1 MTDQH
6 VDILV
11 VGGGLGGVA
20 AALAAARS
28 GRQVVLTERHDW
40 LGGQLT
46 TQGVPPDEHPW
57 IERFGCTAGYRQ
69 LRNGIRDHYRRW
81 YPLTAAARAH
91 PALNPGGGWVS
102 GLCHEP
108 RIAVAVIDALLAPW
122 RSNRRLRVL
131 LRHRPV
137 AAAVDGD
144 RVEGVDLLD
153 VTTGARRTITADY
166 VIDATELGDLLPLT
180 GTEYVTG
187 FESQA
192 ETGEPHAPARAQP
205 QNMQAVSACFALDH
219 RPGEDHTIDRPASY
233 ARWRTYQA
241 PFWPDRQLSF
251 HAPDPEDP
259 SGSIRHTFVPNPDGD
274 PHAVL
279 ADQRADP
286 DASDL
291 WLFRRIAARHN
302 FAPGFYDS
310 DITVVNWPMLD
321 YIGGPIIEVDAAET
335 ARHHA
340 EARALSLS
348 LLYWLQTEAPRPDG
362 GAGFPGL
369 RPRGDV
375 LGSGDMLAKE
385 LYIRES
391 RRIRAR
397 YTIVEQD
404 VALDQRPDGRAA
416 TYADAVGIGAYRLD
430 LHPSTGGDPFIDL
443 ATCPY
448 EIPLG
453 ALLPVR
459 MRNLLPGCK
468 NIGTTHLTNGC
479 YRLHPT
485 EWNIGE
491 VVGLLAAYCIDE
503 RAEPAQVHADGTLLD
518 RFQRRLDAHGVERR
532 WPRMAGR

>member
-1 MTDQH
+1 VTERQ
-6 VDILV
+6 VDVLV
-11 VGGGLGGVA
+11 VGGGLGGIA
-20 AALAAARS
+20 AALAVARC
-28 GRQVVLTERHDW
+28 GHHVVLAEQHDW

-57 IERFGCTAGYRQ
+57 IEQFGCTATYRR
-69 LRNGIRDHYRRW
+69 LRDGIRDHYRRW
-81 YPLTAAARAH
+81 YPLTATARAH

-108 RIAVAVIDALLAPW
+108 RVAVAVIDGLLAPW
-122 RSNRRLRVL
+122 RASGRLTVL
-131 LRHRPV
+131 TEHRAV
-137 AAAVDGD
+137 TATVDGD
-144 RVEGVDLLD
+144 RVDSVSLLD
-153 VTTGARRTITADY
+153 TRSGARRTITARY
-166 VIDATELGDLLPLT
+166 VVDATELGDLLPLT

-187 FESQA
+187 FESGA
-192 ETGEPHAPARAQP
+192 ETGEPHAPPQAQP
-205 QNMQAVSACFALDH
+205 TNMQAVSACFALDH
-219 RPGEDHTIDRPASY
+219 RPGEDHTIERPAAY
-233 ARWRTYQA
+233 DHWRTYRA

-259 SGSIRHTFVPNPDGD
+259 GGSVRHTFVPNPDGD
-274 PHAVL
+274 PHRVL
-279 ADQRADP
+279 ADRTTATGS
-286 DASDL
+286 SDL

-302 FAPGFYDS
+302 FVSGVYDS
-310 DITVVNWPMLD
+310 DITLVNWPMLD
-321 YIGGPIIEVDAAET
+321 YTGGPVIEVEPADAQRNRSA
-335 ARHHA
+335 AR
-340 EARALSLS
+340 ELSRS

-362 GAGFPGL
+362 GTGFPGL

-375 LGSGDMLAKE
+375 LGSDGVLAKE

-404 VALDQRPDGRAA
+404 VARDLRPDGRAA
-416 TYADAVGIGAYRLD
+416 SYADAVGVGAYRLD
-430 LHPSTGGDPFIDL
+430 LHPSTGGDAFIDM
-443 ATCPY
+443 AACPY

-491 VVGLLAAYCIDE
+491 VAGLLAAHCITE
-503 RAEPAQVHADGTLLD
+503 RTAPEQVHADGAHLD
-518 RFQRRLDAHGVERR
+518 RFQRLLDAHGIERR
-532 WPRMAGR
+532 WPRVAGD

>member
-6 VDILV
+6 ADILV

-20 AALAAARS
+20 AALAAARA
-28 GRQVVLTERHDW
+28 GRQVVLTEQQNW

-57 IERFGCTAGYRQ
+57 IERFGCTAGYRR

-108 RIAVAVIDALLAPW
+108 RVAVAVIDALLAPW
-122 RSNRRLRVL
+122 RSNRRLTVL

-144 RVEGVDLLD
+144 RVDGVDLLD
-153 VTTGARRTITADY
+153 TTTGARRTITADY

-205 QNMQAVSACFALDH
+205 RNMQAVSACFALDH
-219 RPGEDHTIDRPASY
+219 RPGEDHTIDRPESY
-233 ARWRTYQA
+233 AHWRTYQA

-259 SGSIRHTFVPNPDGD
+259 SGSIHHTFVPNPDGD

-286 DASDL
+286 EASDL
-291 WLFRRIAARHN
+291 WLFRRVAARHN

-310 DITVVNWPMLD
+310 DITLVNWPMLD
-321 YIGGPIIEVDAAET
+321 YVGGPIIEVDATDA
-335 ARHHA
+335 ARHRA

-375 LGSGDMLAKE
+375 LGSGDMLAQE

-453 ALLPVR
+453 ALVPIR
-459 MRNLLPGCK
+459 MRNVLPGCK

-491 VVGLLAAYCIDE
+491 VAGLLAAHCIDE
-503 RAEPAQVHADGTLLD
+503 RAEPAQVHADGRRLD
-518 RFQRRLDAHGVERR
+518 DFQRRLDAHGVERR
-532 WPRMAGR
+532 WPPVAGR